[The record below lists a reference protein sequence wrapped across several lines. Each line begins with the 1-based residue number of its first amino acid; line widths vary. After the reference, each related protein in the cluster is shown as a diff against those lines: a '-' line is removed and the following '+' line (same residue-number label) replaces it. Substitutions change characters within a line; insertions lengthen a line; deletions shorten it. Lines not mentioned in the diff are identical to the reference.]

1 MKNERKA
8 ITVRVSSDLKFQI
21 EKATIEEG
29 FSTVNSWVIH
39 VLRKHLDEVK
49 K

>member
-1 MKNERKA
+1 MENQRKA

-21 EKATIEEG
+21 EKVTIEEG
-29 FSTVNSWVIH
+29 FSTVNSWIIH
-39 VLRKHLDEVK
+39 VLRKHLDEAK